1 MKIVDIFNYLNDLF
15 PVSDALDFDNVGI
28 LVGNPEKTVKNCL
41 ISLDCNLE
49 TVKNAKENGCEL
61 IITHHPVIFE
71 PLKTVLSGSVQY
83 ELIKNDISVISMHTN
98 LDVGIGGVN
107 DKLCEV
113 LALDEISPVVA
124 SDGYLL
130 KSGVISPISAK
141 NLAERIKEQ
150 LGGFVKFVDGGK
162 EIKKVLVCSG
172 SGGGYIEDAINLGF
186 DALITADI
194 KHHHFLVAHDNGVSL
209 FDAGHFNTEDIIVE
223 DLAEKLKGQFN
234 EIQFNTFH
242 SKAINFV

>member
-1 MKIVDIFNYLNDLF
+1 MKIVDIFNYLNDLY
-15 PVSDALDFDNVGI
+15 PVSDALEFDNVGI
-28 LVGNPEKTVKNCL
+28 LVGDPEKTVKNCL

-49 TVKNAKENGCEL
+49 TVNNAKENGCEL

-71 PLKTVLSGSVQY
+71 PLKTVLQGSVQY
-83 ELIKNDISVISMHTN
+83 ELIRNDISVISMHTN
-98 LDVGIGGVN
+98 LDVGVGGVN

-113 LALDEISPVVA
+113 LDLCEISSVIA

-130 KSGVISPISAK
+130 KSGVISPVSAK
-141 NLAERIKEQ
+141 ILAERIKEQ
-150 LGGFVKFVDGGK
+150 LGGCVKFVDGGK
-162 EIKKVLVCSG
+162 DIEKILVCSG
-172 SGGGYIEDAINLGF
+172 SGGGYIEDTINLGF

-194 KHHHFLVAHDNGVSL
+194 KHHQFLDAHDNGISL

-223 DLAEKLKGQFN
+223 DLAEKLKNKFN

-242 SKAINFV
+242 SKSINFA

>member
-1 MKIVDIFNYLNDLF
+1 MKIVDIFNFLNDLF

-28 LVGNPEKTVKNCL
+28 LVGDPQKTVNNCL
-41 ISLDCNLE
+41 VSLDCNLE

-83 ELIKNDISVISMHTN
+83 ELIKNDIAVISMHTN
-98 LDVGIGGVN
+98 LDVGVGGVN

-113 LALDEISPVVA
+113 LSLDEISPVVA

-130 KSGVISPISAK
+130 KSGVISPVSAK
-141 NLAERIKEQ
+141 ILAERIKSSF
-150 LGGFVKFVDGGK
+150 GGFVKFVDGGK
-162 EIKKVLVCSG
+162 DIKKVLVCSG
-172 SGGGYIEDAINLGF
+172 SGGGYIEDAIKFGY

-194 KHHHFLVAHDNGVSL
+194 KHHQFLVAHDNSVSL

-223 DLAEKLKGQFN
+223 DLAEKLKNHFK
-234 EIQFNTFH
+234 EVQFNTFH
-242 SKAINFV
+242 SKAIKFA